1 MEDAVIY
8 VLRLLRL
15 DFERC
20 LQSVAILEYV
30 LAEGQEILG
39 SIEEVENLH
48 ASVMSNCLV
57 FQKLMQAA
65 QKQQEVLTKGTGRRE
80 KRASFT
86 GDFKMVRSGCVNGN
100 ICRLVNFAGL

>member
-1 MEDAVIY
+1 M
-8 VLRLLRL
+8 
-15 DFERC
+15 
-20 LQSVAILEYV
+20 AILEYI

-39 SIEEVENLH
+39 STGEVETLH

-65 QKQQEVLTKGTGRRE
+65 QKQQEALTRGGGRSGRE

-86 GDFKMVRSGCVNGN
+86 GDFKMVRVD
-100 ICRLVNFAGL
+100 RKVV

>member
-1 MEDAVIY
+1 
-8 VLRLLRL
+8 
-15 DFERC
+15 
-20 LQSVAILEYV
+20 
-30 LAEGQEILG
+30 LAEGQEVLG

-86 GDFKMVRSGCVNGN
+86 GDFKMVRGGFVNRN
-100 ICRLVNFAGL
+100 VCLLVNVVGL